1 MFNNNTQQENAF
13 GSSDAAAESTMNTF
27 HMLRSKSLKELKS
40 LLWKL
45 RTLNILGNLL
55 FAIAAIIFLA
65 SIIFFTNS
73 NNSPDTIMAF
83 FLLSL
88 ALLTCAQGIALKK
101 KHTVKYKK
109 MLFPF
114 TIAILAVVFSSLISS
129 FYLPEEG
136 TRAMVG
142 ISSVILIIFCM
153 VMIYI
158 LRTPDLFGPFA
169 PTLSQV
175 KFFISAQKNG
185 QEEINFSKFPSC
197 SPTRKT
203 DFIIFCAATV
213 HTFLLVLALC
223 VSICLFW
230 HDDLCYQNSLL
241 GDRYSK
247 QEAANAV
254 KDAENKLR
262 SAEEKLREY
271 YILEGE
277 KELFYQNY
285 NNAYNIYNHISLN
298 PYLYDNF
305 SVEQSLLMLAY
316 FNIKGIGCKTNY
328 TKAISYLEYRLSMY
342 RPPYSEP
349 TTILEGN
356 PKAAYLWGKI
366 FYFGYGVEQDFAKAA
381 KYFQEAAQGG
391 CEEAKVL
398 LSCKNEL
405 PPYKNVSFEE
415 FLRQK
420 YYGAFPKETKPEPTK
435 EKDSKKAESE
445 PAKEKD
451 CEKAESE
458 PAKEKGNKFIATK

>member
-1 MFNNNTQQENAF
+1 MFNNNPQQENTF

-88 ALLTCAQGIALKK
+88 TLLTCAQGMALKK
-101 KHTVKYKK
+101 KHTEKYKK

-129 FYLPEEG
+129 FYLQEEE

-142 ISSVILIIFCM
+142 IASVILIIFCM

-223 VSICLFW
+223 VSICGIW
-230 HDDLCYQNSLL
+230 SSNHRYEQ
-241 GDRYSK
+241 DRQFKYETVREAVSK
-247 QEAANAV
+247 AV
-254 KDAENKLR
+254 KDTENRLN
-262 SAEEKLREY
+262 EKYL
-271 YILEGE
+271 LLKGE
-277 KELFYQNY
+277 RELFYQNY
-285 NNAYNIYNHISLN
+285 GEAYKIYNYIREN
-298 PYLYDNF
+298 YYLDYF
-305 SVEQSLLMLAY
+305 SYTQSSLMLAY
-316 FNIKGIGCKTNY
+316 FNLEGIGCKTNY
-328 TKAISYLEYRLSMY
+328 TEAISCLRTLRYNTL
-342 RPPYSEP
+342 
-349 TTILEGN
+349 ILEGN

-366 FYFGYGVEQDFAKAA
+366 FYFGYGVKQDFAKAA
-381 KYFQEAAQGG
+381 KYFQEAAHGG
-391 CEEAKVL
+391 CEEAKIL

-420 YYGAFPKETKPEPTK
+420 YYGAFPKETKPESTK
-435 EKDSKKAESE
+435 EKDSKKT
-445 PAKEKD
+445 
-451 CEKAESE
+451 ESE
-458 PAKEKGNKFIATK
+458 PAKEKGNKENSSQPNKE

>member
-1 MFNNNTQQENAF
+1 MFNNNTQQENTF
-13 GSSDAAAESTMNTF
+13 NNSNAAAESTMNTF

-65 SIIFFTNS
+65 SIIFFTSS

-83 FLLSL
+83 FLLAL
-88 ALLTCAQGIALKK
+88 TLLTCAQGMALKK
-101 KHTVKYKK
+101 KLTEKYKK

-129 FYLPEEG
+129 FYLQEEG

-223 VSICLFW
+223 VSICGIW
-230 HDDLCYQNSLL
+230 SSNH
-241 GDRYSK
+241 RYEQDKQSK
-247 QEAANAV
+247 YEAVREAV
-254 KDAENKLR
+254 KDTENRLN
-262 SAEEKLREY
+262 EKYLLLKGEREF
-271 YILEGE
+271 
-277 KELFYQNY
+277 FYQNY
-285 NNAYNIYNHISLN
+285 RTAYEIYNHIYSEKRIYATSSL
-298 PYLYDNF
+298 PYTGQAFDYFLF
-305 SVEQSLLMLAY
+305 IESSLMLAY
-316 FNIKGIGCKTNY
+316 FNLEGIGCKTNY
-328 TKAISYLEYRLSMY
+328 TKAISYLEYSPERVY
-342 RPPYSEP
+342 RSYSEP
-349 TTILEGN
+349 TPILEGN

-381 KYFQEAAQGG
+381 KCFQEAAQGG

-420 YYGAFPKETKPEPTK
+420 YYGAFPKAPQPESTK

-445 PAKEKD
+445 PAKG
-451 CEKAESE
+451 
-458 PAKEKGNKFIATK
+458 KGNEENSSQQNKE